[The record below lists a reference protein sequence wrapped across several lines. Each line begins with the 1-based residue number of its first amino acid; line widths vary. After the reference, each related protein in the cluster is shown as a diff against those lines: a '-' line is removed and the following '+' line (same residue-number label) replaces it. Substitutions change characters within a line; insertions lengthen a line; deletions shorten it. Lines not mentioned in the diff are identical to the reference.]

1 MLSHQTGE
9 SMTLTQLVSFEI
21 NERGVPVTTLAKKTG
36 CTQYLINQLLAGKQI
51 SHDRAAKVAAYFG
64 YELKTVLIKKGE
76 K

>member
-1 MLSHQTGE
+1 MLSYRNGGN
-9 SMTLTQLVSFEI
+9 MTLTQLVQFEI

-51 SHDRAAKVAAYFG
+51 SHDRAVKVANYFG
-64 YELKTVLIKKGE
+64 YELKTILIKKGE

>member
-1 MLSHQTGE
+1 MN
-9 SMTLTQLVSFEI
+9 LTQLVKFEI

-36 CTQYLINQLLAGKQI
+36 CTQYLINQLLAGKTI

-64 YELKTVLIKKGE
+64 YELKTILIKKGE